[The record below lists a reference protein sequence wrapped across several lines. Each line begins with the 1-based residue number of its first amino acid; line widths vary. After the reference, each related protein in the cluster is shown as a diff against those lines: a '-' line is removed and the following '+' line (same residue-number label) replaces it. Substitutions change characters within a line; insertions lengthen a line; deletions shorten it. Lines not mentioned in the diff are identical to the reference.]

1 MAESGAL
8 GHTGLDGSSPFDR
21 LAKYTKME
29 GSAGENISYG
39 QHEAR
44 GVII

>member
-1 MAESGAL
+1 MAETGAL

-39 QHEAR
+39 
-44 GVII
+44 